1 MSPFPS
7 KINLD
12 SIVQTTI
19 QMIETEGVEK
29 LSVNKLAE
37 RLGVKTPSLY
47 RYVSGKTELLLAVNE
62 ATYQALFEAIT
73 PVLEIPGDT
82 QTKIL
87 TVACEYRNFAL
98 ANPVAYGLVYTNTMP
113 ELRPDES
120 QLVQGALPFQGLMA
134 EVAGEANALTAL
146 RGLLALIH
154 GFVMLE
160 LAGQLRRGGDL
171 EAAFVRSVEAY
182 IAGWGT

>member
-19 QMIETEGVEK
+19 DMIETEGVDK

-47 RYVSGKTELLLAVNE
+47 RYVNNKTDLLRAVNE
-62 ATYQALFEAIT
+62 ATIAALFQSLT
-73 PVLEIPGDT
+73 PVLEITGDT

-98 ANPVAYGLVYTNTMP
+98 ANPVAYGLVYTNTIA

-120 QLVQGALPFQGLMA
+120 EAVRGVLPFQGLMA
-134 EVAGEANALTAL
+134 QISGEADSLTAL

-171 EAAFVRSVEAY
+171 EAAFIRCVEAY
-182 IAGWGT
+182 ITGWL